1 VKWGV
6 GLGEYLWEY
15 AKRRGRIRRK
25 RAH

>member
-6 GLGEYLWEY
+6 GLAECLWEY

-25 RAH
+25 HAH